1 MYVSYIDAC
10 MYVCT
15 CVLVIPPVPLVYS
28 DHVWPVSAGNITLP
42 TLNAIP
48 TLADRLHEY
57 HQRAALAASHGVQS
71 IVVTHPPRGAC
82 QGGQT
87 AVTTTLVERTKNLRD
102 WLRQAKAEQGECTGI
117 GQATL

>member
-1 MYVSYIDAC
+1 MDSKNNYAF
-10 MYVCT
+10 
-15 CVLVIPPVPLVYS
+15 VITVMPSVPLVYS
-28 DHVWPVSAGNITLP
+28 DQIWPVASNITVP

-57 HQRAALAASHGVQS
+57 HQRAALATHGVQS
-71 IVVTHPPRGAC
+71 IVVTQPPRAAQGA
-82 QGGQT
+82 

-102 WLRQAKAEQGECTGI
+102 WLRQAKVEQGESLNP

>member
-1 MYVSYIDAC
+1 MTTSGVG
-10 MYVCT
+10 VG
-15 CVLVIPPVPLVYS
+15 V
-28 DHVWPVSAGNITLP
+28 P

-57 HQRAALAASHGVQS
+57 HQRAALAAQGVQS
-71 IVVTHPPRGAC
+71 IVVTQPPRASQGA
-82 QGGQT
+82 

-102 WLRQAKAEQGECTGI
+102 WLRQAKTDQENSTP